1 MNLIECKNLSIGYNE
16 KAICKD
22 ISFTVEKGDY
32 VCIIGENG
40 CGKSTLLKTILGL
53 NKSISGKIKFDNNFN
68 KNQIGYLPQQ
78 SEMQRDFPA
87 VVKEIVMSGFINK
100 MGFRPFYNK
109 SEKEKGLKLMTQLNI
124 IDYKNKSYKDLSGG
138 QQQKVLLAR
147 ALCATD
153 ELLVLDEPTNGLD
166 MRSIKAFYD
175 IIYRLNQENGIT
187 ILMVTHNLDK
197 VIDRATKIIYLK
209 NTQVFMGNKEE
220 FLASEYGKNYAGS
233 KE

>member
-1 MNLIECKNLSIGYNE
+1 MSLIECKNLSIGYNE
-16 KAICKD
+16 KPICKD
-22 ISFTVEKGDY
+22 ISFSVEKGDY
-32 VCIIGENG
+32 VCVIGENG

-53 NKSISGKIKFDNNFN
+53 NKSVSGKIKFDKEFN
-68 KNQIGYLPQQ
+68 RNQIGYLPQQ

-87 VVKEIVMSGFINK
+87 VVKEIIMSGFINK

-109 SEKEKGLKLMTQLNI
+109 QEKEKALKLMSQLNI

-166 MRSIKAFYD
+166 ARSIKAFYD
-175 IIYRLNQENGIT
+175 TIYKLNKENGIT
-187 ILMVTHNLDK
+187 ILMVTHNLEK
-197 VIDRATKIIYLK
+197 VIDKVSKIVYLK
-209 NTQVFMGNKEE
+209 NTQVFMGSREE
-220 FLASEYGKNYAGS
+220 FLESDYGKNYAGS
-233 KE
+233 K